1 MFVGAAREF
10 RLRVAFA
17 ASALVSVVLVRV
29 VEAIVVAVADVN
41 ARNAVAVVAG
51 EEVAK
56 AGLGSRLAVIRRL
69 VGSVAAI
76 VVSVAVPGG
85 RNAAVVVG
93 AAEAVA
99 GTRSLRAGRVVLVRI
114 VAAVVVAV
122 AQPERLHANVGR
134 VALEMVRRASR
145 VPSATIAGLVRRV
158 GVLAV
163 INSVANLKIKFKFNL
178 TKPNKIARHVGRQL
192 KRNFNREKKSSG

>member
-1 MFVGAAREF
+1 M
-10 RLRVAFA
+10 
-17 ASALVSVVLVRV
+17 SVVLVRV

-51 EEVAK
+51 EEVAE

-114 VAAVVVAV
+114 VAAVVVAI
-122 AQPERLHANVGR
+122 AQPKRLHANVGR

-163 INSVANLKIKFKFNL
+163 INSVANLKKQIQIQFNK
-178 TKPNKIARHVGRQL
+178 TK
-192 KRNFNREKKSSG
+192 

>member
-1 MFVGAAREF
+1 M
-10 RLRVAFA
+10 
-17 ASALVSVVLVRV
+17 SVVLVRV

-51 EEVAK
+51 EEVAE

-163 INSVANLKIKFKFNL
+163 INSVANLK
-178 TKPNKIARHVGRQL
+178 NKIQIQ
-192 KRNFNREKKSSG
+192 FNKTK